1 MIRLALLRHGRT
13 AWNLEGR
20 LQGRADIPVL
30 EDALAELRRH
40 RPPAP
45 YAGWRW
51 LASPLTRTAQTAAAI
66 GVTATPEPA
75 LIETDWGGYE
85 GKLLADL
92 ETDPAFIANEALG
105 LDFQPPGGESPRMVQ
120 QRLAPLLARLAAAGT
135 DCAAVSHKGVIRALL
150 AWAFDWPMLGKP
162 PVKLDW
168 SALQVFHIDA
178 EGRPSPGQFN
188 IPLDRP

>member
-30 EDALAELRRH
+30 EDALATLRQR
-40 RPPAP
+40 RLPLP
-45 YAGWRW
+45 YAAWPW
-51 LASPLTRTAQTAAAI
+51 LASPLLRAGQTADALGI
-66 GVTATPEPA
+66 QATPEPA
-75 LIETDWGGYE
+75 LIETDWGSYE
-85 GKLLADL
+85 GKLLHEL
-92 ETDPAFIANEALG
+92 ETDPGFRANEALG

-120 QRLAPLLARLAAAGT
+120 QRLAPLLARLAASGQ
-135 DCAAVSHKGVIRALL
+135 DCGAVCHKGVMRAVL
-150 AWAFDWPMLGKP
+150 AWAYDWPMLGKP

-178 EGRPSPGQFN
+178 DGRPRPGEMN
-188 IPLDRP
+188 IALETA